1 MPKKEHIDTEYQGRY
16 AYRASVE
23 RSGKHWEWEVDR
35 LPTFL
40 GEMVRITP
48 VNEGRAATREA
59 AIAAAQ
65 AARRDIMQQNQSLD
79 ARAGLVND
87 PQ

>member
-1 MPKKEHIDTEYQGRY
+1 MPKKEHIDTAYQGRY

-23 RSGKHWEWEVDR
+23 HSGTQWEWEVDR

-40 GEMVRITP
+40 GELVRITP
-48 VNEGRAATREA
+48 VDEGCAATRDA

-65 AARRDIMQQNQSLD
+65 AARRDIMQRNRPVD
-79 ARAGLVND
+79 VKGA
-87 PQ
+87 